1 MKHVINGKRASSN
14 DYIMKYLNDT
24 IEPGSTILD
33 LGCGPKLYSSPF
45 IQRCSKIV
53 TVDAWENV
61 QPDIVA
67 DLENT
72 SVFDITKGEKFDY
85 VLILNSYRSWSHAG
99 LGDTDRETPK
109 KLDRWLKK
117 QALNVICTINLF
129 QLV

>member
-85 VLILNSYRSWSHAG
+85 VLMIDFIEHLDKNIGLKLIENVKRICNKEIIL
-99 LGDTDRETPK
+99 LTP
-109 KLDRWLKK
+109 LD
-117 QALNVICTINLF
+117 
-129 QLV
+129 